1 MHFLETAGFDRHRI
15 DAGVEKV
22 DLVVAG
28 VVGRCSTCL
37 IGMGVGDRDRECRM
51 LTALKCAGDDA

>member
-22 DLVVAG
+22 DLVA
-28 VVGRCSTCL
+28 
-37 IGMGVGDRDRECRM
+37 DRQCRM
-51 LTALKCAGDDA
+51 LTAPKCAGDDA